1 MNLLRLFAVSCF
13 VVCLPMVSIGDPPAP
28 PLRATDRCLP
38 AGKWRV
44 EFANGVIEDVA
55 VKTDATAQVSEPA
68 RSSGGK
74 VVTIAGT
81 ALVVFDD
88 DRVERW
94 TKVGGRM
101 VVEHWFPAAQFPN
114 GTPVRGIADIAE

>member
-1 MNLLRLFAVSCF
+1 MNRSRLFLVICAVA
-13 VVCLPMVSIGDPPAP
+13 CLPLTSIGDPPAP
-28 PLRATDRCLP
+28 PMRASDSALP
-38 AGKWRV
+38 TGKWRV
-44 EFANGVIEDVA
+44 EFANGVVESVE
-55 VKTDATAQVSEPA
+55 VKADATALVSEPA

-74 VVTIAGT
+74 ATSVAGT

-101 VVEHWFPAAQFPN
+101 VVEHWFPAAHFPN
-114 GTPVRGIADIAE
+114 GAPVRGIADKAD

>member
-1 MNLLRLFAVSCF
+1 MNLLRLFSVGCL
-13 VVCLPMVSIGDPPAP
+13 VVCLPMSLIGDPPAP
-28 PLRATDRCLP
+28 PSRATDSYLP

-44 EFANGVIEDVA
+44 EFANGVIESVV
-55 VKTDATAQVSEPA
+55 VKTDATAEVSEPA

-74 VVTIAGT
+74 VTTIAGT

-94 TKVGGRM
+94 TKVGSRM

-114 GTPVRGIADIAE
+114 GTHVRGIADIAE